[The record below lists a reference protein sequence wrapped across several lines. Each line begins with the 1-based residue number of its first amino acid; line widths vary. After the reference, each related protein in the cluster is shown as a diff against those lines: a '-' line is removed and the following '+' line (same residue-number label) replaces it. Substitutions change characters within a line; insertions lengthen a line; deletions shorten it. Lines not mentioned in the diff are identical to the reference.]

1 MINIQKAQIDKMLEA
16 RVEGDA
22 WFSFDDLKQ
31 KRAIQNTIDLINI
44 KMKDD
49 YKIQLSD
56 DVIEIENH
64 SILLAVAY
72 ASYAVISEGSI
83 SAKKLQNLGGVILE
97 DGNCEDECGCKSNNW
112 NLIAELLRPYAY
124 MGVRKIPVLVS
135 H

>member
-1 MINIQKAQIDKMLEA
+1 MIFVSKQQIDEVLEA
-16 RVEGDA
+16 RVEGDT
-22 WFSFDDLKQ
+22 WFLFDDLKQ
-31 KRAIQNTIDLINI
+31 KRAIQNTIDLINV

-56 DVIEIENH
+56 NVIEIENH

-97 DGNCEDECGCKSNNW
+97 DDDCEDECGCKSNNW